1 MRRTAAGFLLMM
13 FAFFCADTFGAE
25 TWQFSAGGAEK
36 TLTPDAKGVY
46 AVKSDLPGEA
56 VVSTSGDRRTFRPGR
71 ADFDAG
77 ELSADVR
84 LKSGGPVAVRLFVK
98 DKDGLWFGSAPQ
110 TLVPGGE
117 FQTVRA
123 RLDRPGMDWLP
134 GGHQAPWCADTAVRI
149 FTSGLLFYG
158 EAQGSAEIEFRP
170 VRKAGKRV
178 VPALRIADWRLPAQT
193 GRFEQ
198 IESRFKLTREYF
210 NPFDPAEIQ
219 VDFEVASPSGESA
232 VYPAFYAQ
240 DFSRA
245 LQSMTREVVSP
256 KGLPYWAF
264 RFTPKVT
271 GPHRLR
277 IVANDRTP
285 GREAR
290 IVSPWKTVEVQPSKH
305 HGFVRP
311 SRRNKAFFELSDGTF
326 YYPVGVNIH
335 TNIDLRSEYR
345 FQFGHQPDRGTYDYE
360 MYFDAFGKAGVNTVE
375 VWFASWT
382 YAIEWNSAS
391 AGYYGLGR
399 YNLGNAWRFDRLLDS
414 AGKHGIRSKQI

>member
-13 FAFFCADTFGAE
+13 FAFFCADTFGAD

-46 AVKSDLPGEA
+46 AVKFDLPGEA

-77 ELSADVR
+77 ELSADIR
-84 LKSGGPVAVRLFVK
+84 LKSGGPVTVRLFVK

-219 VDFEVASPSGESA
+219 VDFEVASPSGETTVTSA
-232 VYPAFYAQ
+232 PPSTA
-240 DFSRA
+240 RA
-245 LQSMTREVVSP
+245 LTFSEPSGLSTTISSRPSHVSYLTGMRVTSPSTEAETRSCLTRSYTAP
-256 KGLPYWAF
+256 DF
-264 RFTPKVT
+264 RRTT
-271 GPHRLR
+271 
-277 IVANDRTP
+277 IVASFGMPFSMIR
-285 GREAR
+285 R
-290 IVSPWKTVEVQPSKH
+290 
-305 HGFVRP
+305 HGP
-311 SRRNKAFFELSDGTF
+311 T
-326 YYPVGVNIH
+326 
-335 TNIDLRSEYR
+335 
-345 FQFGHQPDRGTYDYE
+345 
-360 MYFDAFGKAGVNTVE
+360 
-375 VWFASWT
+375 
-382 YAIEWNSAS
+382 
-391 AGYYGLGR
+391 
-399 YNLGNAWRFDRLLDS
+399 
-414 AGKHGIRSKQI
+414 